1 MALADFQALPELAGN
16 ALVPRVL
23 ALADRDRDGY
33 LRLQDFTDAV
43 GELGRLHT
51 DSARAA
57 CARPVL
63 VIEDGSEATCPA
75 TRLRAACTRPHASVP
90 CLWKTGALH
99 SCLAKH
105 EHMPEVLDA
114 VSALE
119 CPCDDDRAACVYQ
132 MPVLL

>member
-1 MALADFQALPELAGN
+1 MQGCEGASTRARFQRLSKGGDRVALADFQALPELAGN

-57 CARPVL
+57 CARPNAL
-63 VIEDGSEATCPA
+63 KIKNFWKPIARHTLS
-75 TRLRAACTRPHASVP
+75 AACKRPHASVP
-90 CLWKTGALH
+90 GLWSIA
-99 SCLAKH
+99 
-105 EHMPEVLDA
+105 
-114 VSALE
+114 
-119 CPCDDDRAACVYQ
+119 R
-132 MPVLL
+132 